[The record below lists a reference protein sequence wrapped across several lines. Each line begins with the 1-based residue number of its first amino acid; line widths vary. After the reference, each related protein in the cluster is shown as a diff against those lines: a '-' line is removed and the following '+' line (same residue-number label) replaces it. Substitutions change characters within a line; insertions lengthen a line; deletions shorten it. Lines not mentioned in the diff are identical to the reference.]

1 MPGNPPTVLRHFT
14 TPRGKDQ
21 RTVDYV
27 GNRKAS
33 INFLNKIYVD
43 LTSILLNV
51 ILLVAPWYFLFYL
64 LRIGLVLD
72 LLHKNLQWRPSREAH
87 HVI

>member
-21 RTVDYV
+21 RTVDYA

-51 ILLVAPWYFLFYL
+51 IFLAALWFFVLFALELV
-64 LRIGLVLD
+64 
-72 LLHKNLQWRPSREAH
+72 
-87 HVI
+87 